1 MVENQSLVLFN
12 TEKTNK
18 NDLLLSL
25 LHDYSVVYN
34 NIFQI
39 KYCWHLLLRKIHLEF
54 FVLNFFFA
62 LISSIYSCLPFSWM
76 QFNQLGPT
84 GKQTYRSTFKY
95 IKSNVSSENMQ
106 PLQIQTPRENQNKV
120 KIIVKTYSVSTIF
133 RKTTLGWL
141 SWLSR

>member
-12 TEKTNK
+12 TKKTNK

-62 LISSIYSCLPFSWM
+62 LISSIYSCYLFHECNLISLVQLVNKRIVPLSNILNQTSALKICNHYKYKLPEKIKIKLKS
-76 QFNQLGPT
+76 LLRPT
-84 GKQTYRSTFKY
+84 QY
-95 IKSNVSSENMQ
+95 Q
-106 PLQIQTPRENQNKV
+106 PFLEK
-120 KIIVKTYSVSTIF
+120 
-133 RKTTLGWL
+133 LL
-141 SWLSR
+141 